1 MASFPADPAEPP
13 GRGPPAAESPGE
25 DEEEEEEEEAAA
37 SRKLLQTLVAAP
49 PSPGTPPPPP
59 PPPPPPGGAGA
70 GGGEPEGCS
79 GSGSEEAAAAAPSPA
94 AAPPG
99 AAPPRFSAEQVSC
112 VCEAL
117 LQAGDPGRLGRFLGS
132 LPADEAQRL
141 EAAAGAAG
149 ESLAKAR
156 ALLAFQRGDFGELY
170 RLVQSRP
177 FGAAHHPFLQD
188 LYLRARYR
196 EAEAARGRALGAV
209 DKYRLRKKFPLP
221 GTIWDG
227 EETVYCFKRRSRAAL
242 RDSYGRS
249 RYPSPEQKRRLARDT
264 GLSLTQVSNWFKNR
278 RQRDRSGGA
287 GGGGGAGTPSK
298 SESDGNPSTEDES
311 SHGPEETEAA
321 MGLPATPEGV
331 PNSSSLFLPAACS
344 SASSILLNGNFIT
357 ASSPTM
363 LLNGGSVIQTP
374 NGGVILNGLAL
385 GDNPT
390 VTLSPVAAPSPPVL
404 LNGATTLLSSK
415 TPAPSSQEVPKAHQ
429 ESLPP
434 AAVILSP
441 ATLQGEVKSETA
453 EPLSFGVEVKL
464 EDGPGPVPP
473 LLSLPDA
480 STLLSD
486 HKGTL
491 LTPVSMS
498 QVVPSNEEAPKAT
511 PLPSAA
517 QPAATSSPQMVPLA
531 KLVPGTQALASP
543 QVTVATVGGQVSL
556 ATPAPATTAT
566 PLLSIP
572 ASSPAQA
579 TVLHVPAP
587 SLVPMAQV
595 SPPSQVVPLSQP
607 VLGTQVLSPSQLVPM
622 SPTQIYT
629 VPQGGPASQLVS
641 LPQVAQGSQIISLPQ
656 VVPTSQVVTLQQGMG
671 SPIQILTS
679 AAPIKMGPVAGAP
692 QATVAGGNFTQGNVH
707 LINTNVGM
715 TALQLSGSQPGNI
728 FLTNPATGSGTF
740 VTGMALQQGKLILT
754 ATFPAGMLMAPVL
767 SAPAA
772 QTLALPV
779 KQEVS
784 VTAAVALEGN
794 EGGGGGG
801 GSSVML
807 PGVTSIL
814 PSGVS
819 PLSAPDGPGT
829 ASLAYSTDTGQASL
843 LSNFSQQDSLAMSQQ
858 SVVWSSPV
866 GMDLQ
871 GAGSEG
877 LFEMDKS
884 PMEEQSGLLRL
895 PEGEGLLLDASGG
908 DPMDPEALDSE
919 EKVLTQLQSVPVEE
933 PLDL

>member
-1 MASFPADPAEPP
+1 MASFPAEPASSA
-13 GRGPPAAESPGE
+13 GRSEAEG
-25 DEEEEEEEEAAA
+25 
-37 SRKLLQTLVAAP
+37 
-49 PSPGTPPPPP
+49 
-59 PPPPPPGGAGA
+59 
-70 GGGEPEGCS
+70 GGGEPRKLVQTLAPAPS
-79 GSGSEEAAAAAPSPA
+79 PQAPPGSGGSEAGAAAAAAAAAATAAALPSPSS
-94 AAPPG
+94 PP
-99 AAPPRFSAEQVSC
+99 PPRFSPEQVSC

-132 LPADEAQRL
+132 LPADEARRL
-141 EAAAGAAG
+141 EAQPGAAG

-156 ALLAFQRGDFGELY
+156 ALLAFQRGDFAELY

-177 FGAAHHPFLQD
+177 FGAPHHPFLQD

-278 RQRDRSGGA
+278 RQRDRSGGGQGG
-287 GGGGGAGTPSK
+287 GGGGGAGGTPSK

-321 MGLPATPEGV
+321 VGVPAMPEGI
-331 PNSSSLFLPAACS
+331 PASGGLFLPAACS

-374 NGGVILNGLAL
+374 SGGVILNGLAL
-385 GDNPT
+385 GENQT
-390 VTLSPVAAPSPPVL
+390 ITLSPVAAPSPPVL
-404 LNGATTLLSSK
+404 LNGSATLLSGK
-415 TPAPSSQEVPKAHQ
+415 TSVANSQEVSKAPQ
-429 ESLPP
+429 ESLPS

-441 ATLQGEVKSETA
+441 PGEVKSETA
-453 EPLSFGVEVKL
+453 EALVYGVGVKS
-464 EDGPGPVPP
+464 EEGPAAAPH
-473 LLSLPDA
+473 LLTLPDA

-491 LTPVSMS
+491 LTAVPMS
-498 QVVPSNEEAPKAT
+498 QVVPSDEDAPPAAQ
-511 PLPSAA
+511 LPPVA
-517 QPAATSSPQMVPLA
+517 QPASTSSPQIVPLA
-531 KLVPGTQALASP
+531 KLISGTQALSSP
-543 QVTVATVGGQVSL
+543 QVTVATAGGQVAL
-556 ATPAPATTAT
+556 PPPPPATAAT

-572 ASSPAQA
+572 GSSPAQA

-587 SLVPMAQV
+587 SLLPLAQV

-607 VLGTQVLSPSQLVPM
+607 VSGSQVLSPSQMVPM

-629 VPQGGPASQLVS
+629 VPQGASAPQLVS

-656 VVPTSQVVTLQQGMG
+656 VVPTSQVVTLQQGVG

-679 AAPIKMGPVAGAP
+679 AAPIKVGPVGGTP
-692 QATVAGGNFTQGNVH
+692 QAPTSCGSLSHSNVH
-707 LINTNVGM
+707 LINTNVSM
-715 TALQLSGSQPGNI
+715 TALQLPGTTPGNI
-728 FLTNPATGSGTF
+728 LLTNPVTGGGTI

-754 ATFPAGMLMAPVL
+754 ATFPASMLMAPIL
-767 SAPAA
+767 SGPAGPA
-772 QTLALPV
+772 LALPI
-779 KQEVS
+779 KQEVA
-784 VTAAVALEGN
+784 TTPPAALEDHDAGN
-794 EGGGGGG
+794 
-801 GSSVML
+801 MLL
-807 PGVTSIL
+807 PGISPVL
-814 PSGVS
+814 PSAVPS
-819 PLSAPDGPGT
+819 LSASDSPGSPELAFGTDSGQTNLLSSFSQPDGLT
-829 ASLAYSTDTGQASL
+829 
-843 LSNFSQQDSLAMSQQ
+843 MSQQ
-858 SVVWSSPV
+858 QVVWSGPV

-871 GAGSEG
+871 GPSSEG
-877 LFEMDKS
+877 LFEMDKG
-884 PMEEQSGLLRL
+884 PLEGQSGLLRL

-908 DPMDPEALDSE
+908 DPMDPEALDSD

>member
-1 MASFPADPAEPP
+1 MASFPAEPAEAAGRSEAEGGGGEARKLGQTLAPAPSAQAPP
-13 GRGPPAAESPGE
+13 GGGGS
-25 DEEEEEEEEAAA
+25 EAAA
-37 SRKLLQTLVAAP
+37 TATAAP
-49 PSPGTPPPPP
+49 SPPSPPPPP
-59 PPPPPPGGAGA
+59 PP
-70 GGGEPEGCS
+70 
-79 GSGSEEAAAAAPSPA
+79 
-94 AAPPG
+94 
-99 AAPPRFSAEQVSC
+99 RFSPEQVSC

-132 LPADEAQRL
+132 LPADEARRL
-141 EAAAGAAG
+141 EAAAG

-177 FGAAHHPFLQD
+177 FGAPHHPFLQD

-196 EAEAARGRALGAV
+196 EAEVARGRPLGAV

-221 GTIWDG
+221 ATIWDG

-278 RQRDRSGGA
+278 RQRDRSGGQGGG
-287 GGGGGAGTPSK
+287 GGGGGAGGTPSK

-321 MGLPATPEGV
+321 AGVPAMPEGI
-331 PNSSSLFLPAACS
+331 PASGGLFLPAACS

-374 NGGVILNGLAL
+374 SGGVILNGLAL
-385 GDNPT
+385 GDNQT
-390 VTLSPVAAPSPPVL
+390 ITLSPVAAPSPPVL
-404 LNGATTLLSSK
+404 LNGSAALLSGKGSV
-415 TPAPSSQEVPKAHQ
+415 AGSQEVSKVPP
-429 ESLPP
+429 ESLSS
-434 AAVILSP
+434 AAVILGP
-441 ATLQGEVKSETA
+441 AALPGEVKSETA
-453 EPLSFGVEVKL
+453 EALAFGVGVKSEEGL
-464 EDGPGPVPP
+464 AAAPP
-473 LLSLPDA
+473 LLTLPEA
-480 STLLSD
+480 SALLSD
-486 HKGTL
+486 HKGAL
-491 LTPVSMS
+491 LTAIPMS
-498 QVVPSNEEAPKAT
+498 QVVPSGEDAP
-511 PLPSAA
+511 PAA
-517 QPAATSSPQMVPLA
+517 QLPPAVQPASASSPQIVPLA
-531 KLVPGTQALASP
+531 KLIPGTQALSSP
-543 QVTVATVGGQVSL
+543 QLTVATAGGQVAL
-556 ATPAPATTAT
+556 PTPPPATATT

-572 ASSPAQA
+572 GTSPAQA

-587 SLVPMAQV
+587 SLLPLTQV

-607 VLGTQVLSPSQLVPM
+607 VSGSQVLSPSQMVPV

-629 VPQGGPASQLVS
+629 VPQGGSAPQLVS

-679 AAPIKMGPVAGAP
+679 AAPIKVGPVGGTP
-692 QATVAGGNFTQGNVH
+692 QAPTTCGNLSHSNVH
-707 LINTNVGM
+707 LINTNVSM
-715 TALQLSGSQPGNI
+715 TALQLPGTTPGNI
-728 FLTNPATGSGTF
+728 LLTNPVTGSGTI

-754 ATFPAGMLMAPVL
+754 ATFPASMLMAPIL
-767 SAPAA
+767 SSPGGPA
-772 QTLALPV
+772 LALPI
-779 KQEVS
+779 KQEVPA
-784 VTAAVALEGN
+784 TPPAALEDN
-794 EGGGGGG
+794 DA
-801 GSSVML
+801 GSMLL
-807 PGVTSIL
+807 PGISPVLPSAVTS
-814 PSGVS
+814 
-819 PLSAPDGPGT
+819 LSASDSPG
-829 ASLAYSTDTGQASL
+829 SPELAFGTDSGQTSL
-843 LSNFSQQDSLAMSQQ
+843 LSSFSQPDSLTMSQQ
-858 SVVWSSPV
+858 QVVWSGPV
-866 GMDLQ
+866 SMDLQ
-871 GAGSEG
+871 GPSSEG
-877 LFEMDKS
+877 LFEMDKG

-908 DPMDPEALDSE
+908 DPMDPEALDSD